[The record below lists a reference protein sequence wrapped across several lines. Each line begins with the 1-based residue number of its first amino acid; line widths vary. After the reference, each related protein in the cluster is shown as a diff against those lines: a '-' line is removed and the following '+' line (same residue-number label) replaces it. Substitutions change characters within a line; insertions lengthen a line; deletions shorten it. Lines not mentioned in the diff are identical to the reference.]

1 MGAIVV
7 AVVIENI
14 KIIAIV
20 VIAVYSELAAR
31 SVIASTVTIIIAAL

>member
-20 VIAVYSELAAR
+20 VIVVYSELADRA
-31 SVIASTVTIIIAAL
+31 VIASAVTIIIAAL